1 MKQAIRTKGF
11 CSKLPL
17 SQEKIIM
24 HLLKRYYMI
33 KAFYT
38 SSYLSKRFENGRRTT
53 CGSATDGLGAGAG
66 IPLYKK
72 TGKIEFP
79 IYDFGK
85 ELIKIPLY
93 KNPYLMKFPI

>member
-1 MKQAIRTKGF
+1 
-11 CSKLPL
+11 
-17 SQEKIIM
+17 
-24 HLLKRYYMI
+24 MI
-33 KAFYT
+33 KAFYNKR
-38 SSYLSKRFENGRRTT
+38 YIPRRFENGGR
-53 CGSATDGLGAGAG
+53 TDGGSDTEGLGLGLG